1 MVQVTLWQ
9 PGYSTTRGHP
19 QQSKLNKNVWILE
32 LHPRPRWSSLCIR
45 HASGVRERHSLEDEV
60 VVVLVGD
67 ATVKS
72 VEVLGVVVSLDVVVV
87 FHDLAAVVHSLVV
100 VVVMAEAAL
109 TGVVRVP
116 VLRRCIT
123 SHAKR

>member
-1 MVQVTLWQ
+1 M
-9 PGYSTTRGHP
+9 
-19 QQSKLNKNVWILE
+19 
-32 LHPRPRWSSLCIR
+32 
-45 HASGVRERHSLEDEV
+45 

-87 FHDLAAVVHSLVV
+87 FHDLAAVVDVVVV
-100 VVVMAEAAL
+100 VVVMARAAVP
-109 TGVVRVP
+109 GVVRVP
-116 VLRRCIT
+116 MLRGCIT